1 MAKLSRSEIINLAE
15 ISALKLSDTE
25 VDNLLKD
32 IQTLIDYTD
41 ELNAVSLGEEC
52 KATRSINVLR
62 DDVARP
68 HKESAPLMQA
78 PEKDGDY
85 FVVPKIIN

>member
-25 VDNLLKD
+25 IDNLLAD

-41 ELNAVSLGEEC
+41 ELSNVALGEEC
-52 KATRSINVLR
+52 KAVRPVNVLR
-62 DDVARP
+62 DDVARTSV
-68 HKESAPLMQA
+68 ENSPLEQA
-78 PEKDGDY
+78 PQRTQDY
-85 FVVPKIIN
+85 FVVPKIIH